1 LHEIG
6 EDADLAMIDVMVG
19 EGQGDGVEVVQDGGV
34 VFHVGKA
41 DEGLPDVG
49 VGKVGAAGA
58 EEAAA
63 AIVVVAEFAGV
74 VGGHGAAGSAEGDA
88 AAAAEGVG
96 GHWVSLDSDEAVSEK
111 REPSERRVKN
121 EKLPEARGAEKGK
134 APPRWRG
141 FFLFLP
147 YKFRIPS

>member
-1 LHEIG
+1 MHEVG
-6 EDADLAMIDVMVG
+6 HDADLAVIDMMVG
-19 EGQGDGVEVVQDGGV
+19 EGQGDGVEVVEDGGV

-41 DEGLPDVG
+41 DEGFPDVG

-74 VGGHGAAGSAEGDA
+74 VGGHGAAGSIEGDA
-88 AAAAEGVG
+88 ATAAEGIG

-111 REPSERRVKN
+111 R
-121 EKLPEARGAEKGK
+121 LAR
-134 APPRWRG
+134 
-141 FFLFLP
+141 
-147 YKFRIPS
+147 YV

>member
-1 LHEIG
+1 MHEVG

-63 AIVVVAEFAGV
+63 AIVVVDV
-74 VGGHGAAGSAEGDA
+74 Y
-88 AAAAEGVG
+88 
-96 GHWVSLDSDEAVSEK
+96 K
-111 REPSERRVKN
+111 RQIHHTGPIKC
-121 EKLPEARGAEKGK
+121 LM
-134 APPRWRG
+134 
-141 FFLFLP
+141 
-147 YKFRIPS
+147 